1 MILIYA
7 TLYKCA
13 RSDPTASWR
22 SLEALSTGELRD
34 DCGNKLS
41 VPVLMNKEDNLR
53 VPHSSFWRAL
63 AAARSPGGQVAVM
76 HAFAAFWKF
85 MFVQTQARSAL
96 RMKKVRTT
104 LHSVKRG
111 TH

>member
-1 MILIYA
+1 
-7 TLYKCA
+7 
-13 RSDPTASWR
+13 
-22 SLEALSTGELRD
+22 
-34 DCGNKLS
+34 
-41 VPVLMNKEDNLR
+41 MNKERNLR

-96 RMKKVRTT
+96 RMKTVRTT
-104 LHSVKRG
+104 LHSAKRG